1 MLFKNFKF
9 DPTPLV
15 YALFAV
21 VGGFLEV
28 FTFLLHGGVFCNAQ
42 TGNVVML
49 VLHLVHGEGAA
60 GLRYLYSIL
69 AYIFGILLTAVLPDR
84 AAKSFLPVAVAVME
98 IVAFVLLALLPV
110 GESDWYIYATVSFLC
125 AVQYNT
131 FTKLHGNA
139 MATTFCTNNIR
150 QIFLHLVRGVRER
163 DGAEY
168 RKSGAYL
175 FIVLCFAAGAAVGV
189 FAAEG
194 LGRFSPLVC
203 AACLLPVLVLFLAD
217 RLRGKRRPPAS
228 PAQETPSAA
237 DGKGEGA

>member
-60 GLRYLYSIL
+60 GLRYL
-69 AYIFGILLTAVLPDR
+69 
-84 AAKSFLPVAVAVME
+84 FLPVAVAVME

-228 PAQETPSAA
+228 PAQETPPAAA
-237 DGKGEGA
+237 DGTGEGA